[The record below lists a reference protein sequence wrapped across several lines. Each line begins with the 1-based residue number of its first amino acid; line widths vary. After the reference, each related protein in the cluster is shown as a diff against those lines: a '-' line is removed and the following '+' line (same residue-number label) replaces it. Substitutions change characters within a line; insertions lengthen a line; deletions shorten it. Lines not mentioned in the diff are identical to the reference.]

1 VNKMMKR
8 LIMMAMA
15 GGILIQA
22 AGCAVIGREKDYR
35 SFDTAGLSQLTPGKT
50 TAAETVRWFGAP
62 TQVVKLANG
71 NAYLYSRSVAK
82 GTGLWLVLVTFA
94 NYDRQYDQLVFFF
107 DANNVLTHYGS
118 SIHSGEAS
126 YGMPF

>member
-1 VNKMMKR
+1 LNKFIKR
-8 LIMMAMA
+8 LILIVMA
-15 GGILIQA
+15 GGILFQT

-35 SFDTAGLSQLTPGKT
+35 SFDTAGLGQMTPGKT
-50 TAAETVRWFGAP
+50 TAAETVRLFGAP
-62 TQVVKLANG
+62 TQVVKLSNG

-82 GTGLWLVLVTFA
+82 ATGLWLVLVTFA

-107 DANNVLTHYGS
+107 DTNNVLTHYGS
-118 SIHSGEAS
+118 SMHSGEAS

>member
-1 VNKMMKR
+1 MM
-8 LIMMAMA
+8 
-15 GGILIQA
+15 GGILFQA
-22 AGCAVIGREKDYR
+22 TGCAVIGREKDYR
-35 SFDTAGLSQLTPGKT
+35 SFDKAGLGQMTPGKT
-50 TAAETVRWFGAP
+50 TAAETVRLFGAP
-62 TQVVKLANG
+62 TQVVKLSNG

-82 GTGLWLVLVTFA
+82 ATGLWLVLVTFA

-118 SIHSGEAS
+118 SMHSGEAS